1 MRKKFLRAFFIIFLQ
16 GILCGVCAGEVD
28 SAKNSNLAQLQA
40 HLNNN
45 PKIKELELEIAS
57 LKARAKAEAKWDN
70 PNFNLNYSN
79 AEIMQPFLLGANDMQ
94 SIGIGL
100 SQNLDLNLKRSF
112 KSKITQKEA
121 NLKLLELE
129 NLKNEYAFSLISAYI
144 EAQKNQK
151 ILSLTQDSIKN
162 LDTIL
167 DSFKISRNFNPL
179 QVQKLKLLKARLQI
193 KQNEIINALEN
204 SHIGASEISFESI
217 DSTNPQK
224 ALQNLQILSTKNG
237 EVCARSGAEAE
248 FTSAQAIQC
257 EGIESKYSNIAET
270 KNSTESPHNHS
281 MQNQNSAQNSNF
293 IVSIQDSMFENLA
306 KAIKNKAEKEQ
317 FLQELLAQNIEI
329 KIAQLQSAIASDS
342 VRLAKKSL
350 IPDLGL
356 NIAYMSRYNRAD
368 LFAVGISMPLPIYGK
383 EVNVINQNKS
393 QELLAQTQ
401 ILSTTNRIKH
411 TSLTLLSQFKQLSE
425 NLDIIQNTLLPA
437 NKEIINLYKHH
448 STSQTSGFVELYNAL
463 NEEIDTEILR
473 IQILA
478 NMAIIYW
485 NLERLKG
492 NL

>member
-1 MRKKFLRAFFIIFLQ
+1 MQKKSLRVFLSFFLQ
-16 GILCGVCAGEVD
+16 GILCSVCLGKVD
-28 SAKNSNLAQLQA
+28 PVKNSDLAQLQA
-40 HLNNN
+40 YLNNN

-57 LKARAKAEAKWDN
+57 LKARAKAEAKWNN
-70 PNFNLNYSN
+70 PNLNLNYSN

-121 NLKLLELE
+121 DLKLLELE
-129 NLKNEYAFSLISAYI
+129 NLKNEYTFSLISAYI

-151 ILSLTQDSIKN
+151 ILSLMQDSIKN

-167 DSFKISRNFNPL
+167 DSFKISRNFNPM

-193 KQNEIINALEN
+193 KQNEIISALEN
-204 SHIGASEISFESI
+204 SHIGASELSFESI
-217 DSTNPQK
+217 DSK
-224 ALQNLQILSTKNG
+224 DFSEL
-237 EVCARSGAEAE
+237 
-248 FTSAQAIQC
+248 
-257 EGIESKYSNIAET
+257 ESKYLTITEAQIS
-270 KNSTESPHNHS
+270 KESPHNHS
-281 MQNQNSAQNSNF
+281 MQNQNSTQNSNF
-293 IVSIQDSMFENLA
+293 IFSAQDSIFENLT
-306 KAIKNKAEKEQ
+306 KAVKNEAQKEQ

-329 KIAQLQSAIASDS
+329 KIVQLQSAIASDS

-368 LFAVGISMPLPIYGK
+368 LFAIGISMPLPIYGK
-383 EVNVINQNKS
+383 EVNIINQNKN
-393 QELLAQTQ
+393 QDLLAQTQ

-411 TSLTLLSQFKQLSE
+411 ASLTLLSQFKQLSE

-448 STSQTSGFVELYNAL
+448 STSQTSGFVEFYNAL

-473 IQILA
+473 VQILA

-485 NLERLKG
+485 NLERLKS

>member
-1 MRKKFLRAFFIIFLQ
+1 M
-16 GILCGVCAGEVD
+16 CADEVD

-45 PKIKELELEIAS
+45 QKIKELELEIAS
-57 LKARAKAEAKWDN
+57 LKARSKAEAKWDN

-112 KSKITQKEA
+112 KSKITQKEV

-193 KQNEIINALEN
+193 KQNEIANALEN
-204 SHIGASEISFESI
+204 SHISASEISFESI
-217 DSTNPQK
+217 DSKDFQT
-224 ALQNLQILSTKNG
+224 ALQNLQILSAKND
-237 EVCARSGAEAE
+237 EVCAQSGGEAG
-248 FTSAQAIQC
+248 FTPAQTIQC
-257 EGIESKYSNIAET
+257 EGIDSKDFSNAESKYLNIAET
-270 KNSTESPHNHS
+270 KNSAESPHNHS

-293 IVSIQDSMFENLA
+293 IVSVQDSMFENLT

-411 TSLTLLSQFKQLSE
+411 ASLTLLSQFKQLSE